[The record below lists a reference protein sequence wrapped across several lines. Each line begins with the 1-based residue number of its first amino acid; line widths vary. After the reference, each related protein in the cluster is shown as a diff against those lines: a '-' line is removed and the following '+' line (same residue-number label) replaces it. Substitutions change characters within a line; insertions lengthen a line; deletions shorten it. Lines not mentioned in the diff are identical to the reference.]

1 MKLKNKLFFAQIIVV
16 LLMFVTMTLMLS
28 QIVYMTSSQNDRDN
42 TMILNEQIMTQID
55 QYFEELERF
64 TEVVAEDG
72 ELKNLIWE
80 CMRNPTEQ
88 KKAQIRIYL
97 SGLAVKNKMKSYSV
111 RGIYIELHDS
121 KNEHS

>member
-88 KKAQIRIYL
+88 KKAQIRIY
-97 SGLAVKNKMKSYSV
+97 
-111 RGIYIELHDS
+111 
-121 KNEHS
+121 